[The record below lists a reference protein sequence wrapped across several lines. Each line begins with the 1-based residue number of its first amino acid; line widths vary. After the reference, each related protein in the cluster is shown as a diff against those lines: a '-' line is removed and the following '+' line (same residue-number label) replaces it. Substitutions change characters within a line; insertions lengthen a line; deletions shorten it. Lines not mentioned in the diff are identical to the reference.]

1 MKHILYLAAGSSRR
15 FGGNKLLYPVDG
27 IPLYLHGLRTLAS
40 VCAVHTD
47 ADLTVITRSEEIVAK
62 ARCLGASAVLSP
74 ESEMGISYT
83 IRAGIYSL
91 GSLAEEDY
99 LLFAVADQ
107 PYLSADT
114 VCALLGKADEGV
126 LCATAAFGDQ
136 VGNPTLF
143 SAALAEELCAL
154 EGDTGGRKILKRH
167 AAECAVVQCR
177 DANEFRDV
185 DVREDAERI
194 RSE

>member
-1 MKHILYLAAGSSRR
+1 M
-15 FGGNKLLYPVDG
+15 DG

-40 VCAVHTD
+40 VCAARTD
-47 ADLTVITRSEEIVAK
+47 ADLTVITRSEDIAEE
-62 ARCLGASAVLSP
+62 ARRLGASSVLSP

-83 IRAGIYSL
+83 IRAGIHSF
-91 GSLAEEDY
+91 GAIKAEDY

-114 VCALLGKADEGV
+114 VCALLDKADEGV

-143 SAALAEELCAL
+143 SAALADELCSL

-167 AAECAVVQCR
+167 AAECAAVQCR

-185 DVREDAERI
+185 DVREDAEGI

>member
-15 FGGNKLLYPVDG
+15 FGENKLLYPVDG
-27 IPLYLHGLRTLAS
+27 IPLYLHGLRTLIS
-40 VCAVHTD
+40 VCAARTD
-47 ADLTVITRSEEIVAK
+47 TALTVVTRSEEIA
-62 ARCLGASAVLSP
+62 AETRRLGASAILSP
-74 ESEMGISYT
+74 KSEMGISYT
-83 IRAGIYSL
+83 IRAGILAL
-91 GSLAEEDY
+91 GTLKSEDY

-114 VCALLGKADEGV
+114 VCALLDKADEGV
-126 LCATAAFGDQ
+126 LCATAAFGEQ

-167 AAECAVVQCR
+167 AAECAAVQCR
-177 DANEFRDV
+177 DAVEFRDV
-185 DVREDAERI
+185 DVREDAESI

>member
-15 FGGNKLLYPVDG
+15 FGGDKLLYPVDG
-27 IPLYLHGLRTLAS
+27 IPLYRHGLCTLAA
-40 VCAVHTD
+40 VCAARTD
-47 ADLTVITRSEEIVAK
+47 AVLTVITRSEEIAAEV
-62 ARCLGASAVLSP
+62 RRLGASAVLSP
-74 ESEMGISYT
+74 ESEKGISYT
-83 IRAGIYSL
+83 IRAGIRSIGAL
-91 GSLAEEDY
+91 EPEDY

-114 VCALLGKADEGV
+114 VCALLDKADEGV

-167 AAECAVVQCR
+167 AAECAAVQCR
-177 DANEFRDV
+177 DAIEFRDV
-185 DVREDAERI
+185 DVREDAESI
-194 RSE
+194 RPE

>member
-1 MKHILYLAAGSSRR
+1 MKYILYLAAGSSRR

-27 IPLYLHGLRTLAS
+27 MPLYRHGLTTLTA
-40 VCAVHTD
+40 VCAARTD
-47 ADLTVITRSEEIVAK
+47 AKLTVITRSEEIAAE
-62 ARCLGASAVLSP
+62 ARRLGASAVLSP

-83 IRAGIYSL
+83 IRAGIRSIDAL
-91 GSLAEEDY
+91 ESGDY

-114 VCALLGKADEGV
+114 VCALLDKADEGV

-143 SAALAEELCAL
+143 SAALAQELCAL
-154 EGDTGGRKILKRH
+154 DGDTGGRKILKRH
-167 AAECAVVQCR
+167 AAECAAVQCR
-177 DANEFRDV
+177 DAIEFRDV
-185 DVREDAERI
+185 DVREDAESMRQV
-194 RSE
+194 

>member
-47 ADLTVITRSEEIVAK
+47 TTLTVVTRSEEIADAALALGAK
-62 ARCLGASAVLSP
+62 AVFSP

-83 IRAGIYSL
+83 IRAGIHSF
-91 GSLAEEDY
+91 GAIKAEDY

-114 VCALLGKADEGV
+114 VCALLDKADEGV
-126 LCATAAFGDQ
+126 LCATAAFGEQ

-167 AAECAVVQCR
+167 AAECAAVQCR
-177 DANEFRDV
+177 DAVEFRDV
-185 DVREDAERI
+185 DVREDTESI
-194 RSE
+194 HPE